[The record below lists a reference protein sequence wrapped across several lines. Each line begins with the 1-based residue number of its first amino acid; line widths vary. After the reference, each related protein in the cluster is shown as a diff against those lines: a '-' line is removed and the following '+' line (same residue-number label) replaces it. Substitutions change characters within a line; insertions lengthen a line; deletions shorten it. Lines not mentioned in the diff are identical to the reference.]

1 MGVSKYFGFAKLIEL
16 GDSAAMRILVACD
29 KFKGS
34 LSAVEACEAVRDG
47 LKAGGIE
54 AEFDLCPI
62 ADGGEGFAEGMV
74 SALQGEWVECG
85 AVDALG
91 RKVKARYGLC
101 RVGEDDVA
109 VMEMAESAGMWR
121 IGPGERDIMRSTTAG
136 VGQMIRHAAKV
147 SEVDRILLGLGGSA
161 TNDGGVGMAAA
172 LGIAFRDS
180 KGWELEPIP
189 AEMEKVAEMG
199 EAGRIGLPRIEV
211 ACDVDSPLL
220 GGAGATAVF
229 GPQKG
234 AGPEEVERLE
244 KFLEALVETTMGED
258 FADRHGAGAA
268 GGLGFGLLR
277 FAGAELRS
285 GFEMMAEYLELE
297 ERMRGV
303 DVVITGEGSLDAQSL
318 SGKGPVGLARM
329 AREAKATVVGIAGK
343 VSPEVRESG
352 LFDELGSLE
361 SFELPLEES
370 MRRGAELLRMKGQ
383 HLAGLLKKDAVS

>member
-136 VGQMIRHAAKV
+136 VGQMIRHASKV

-172 LGIAFRDS
+172 LGITFRDS

-199 EAGRIGLPRIEV
+199 EAGRIGLPRDRGGLRCGQSLARRCGGDGGLWSAEGGRAGGSGEV
-211 ACDVDSPLL
+211 
-220 GGAGATAVF
+220 GEVF
-229 GPQKG
+229 GG
-234 AGPEEVERLE
+234 IGGDDDGGGFCGPPW
-244 KFLEALVETTMGED
+244 
-258 FADRHGAGAA
+258 
-268 GGLGFGLLR
+268 GGSCGRFGFR
-277 FAGAELRS
+277 PVAIC
-285 GFEMMAEYLELE
+285 
-297 ERMRGV
+297 RG
-303 DVVITGEGSLDAQSL
+303 
-318 SGKGPVGLARM
+318 
-329 AREAKATVVGIAGK
+329 GIA
-343 VSPEVRESG
+343 
-352 LFDELGSLE
+352 LGI
-361 SFELPLEES
+361 
-370 MRRGAELLRMKGQ
+370 
-383 HLAGLLKKDAVS
+383 